1 MIPLVLAP
9 SGCLPDTVSG
19 RKSAEWECSLHCKP
33 LTDVEIVAIVTLRAA
48 FEGSIEEARQALA
61 ECDFG
66 LALSPGSPLTRAQ
79 MTFVPEQNLRR
90 GRAWF
95 AKSQCMG

>member
-1 MIPLVLAP
+1 MMMVNVLFLKVLGFHMIPLVLA
-9 SGCLPDTVSG
+9 SSRCVPDTLSC

-66 LALSPGSPLTRAQ
+66 LALSPGSPLMCTNDLC
-79 MTFVPEQNLRR
+79 T
-90 GRAWF
+90 
-95 AKSQCMG
+95 

>member
-1 MIPLVLAP
+1 MIPLFLTP
-9 SGCLPDTVSG
+9 SRCVPDTVSC

-66 LALSPGSPLTRAQ
+66 LALT
-79 MTFVPEQNLRR
+79 
-90 GRAWF
+90 
-95 AKSQCMG
+95 

>member
-1 MIPLVLAP
+1 ML
-9 SGCLPDTVSG
+9 
-19 RKSAEWECSLHCKP
+19 SALQP

-66 LALSPGSPLTRAQ
+66 LALSPGSPLMRT
-79 MTFVPEQNLRR
+79 NDL
-90 GRAWF
+90 
-95 AKSQCMG
+95 CI

>member
-1 MIPLVLAP
+1 MIPLVLA
-9 SGCLPDTVSG
+9 SGWCVPDTLSC

-66 LALSPGSPLTRAQ
+66 LALSPGSPLMCTNDLC
-79 MTFVPEQNLRR
+79 T
-90 GRAWF
+90 
-95 AKSQCMG
+95 